1 MRMDQAA
8 FRAFHQKTA
17 PRLRAYI
24 VQRCG
29 SIDAADDIL
38 QEVFLKFLRAH
49 DKTEE
54 RGMRAYLYRTADSLV
69 IDNWRRRQRE
79 MAGNL
84 GLAVRG
90 EAPTREI
97 DGDVKSAFAQL
108 KPQQRS
114 LLWLAYVE
122 RCDHR
127 EIAAVVGVKEKSVR
141 VLLFRARKA
150 LIGLLQSA
158 GIGPEVA

>member
-38 QEVFLKFLRAH
+38 QEVFLKFLRAR

-54 RGMRAYLYRTADSLV
+54 RGMRAYLYRTADSLI
-69 IDNWRRRQRE
+69 IDNYTLSCFSRLIPDV
-79 MAGNL
+79 M
-84 GLAVRG
+84 
-90 EAPTREI
+90 PT
-97 DGDVKSAFAQL
+97 L
-108 KPQQRS
+108 KKQKR
-114 LLWLAYVE
+114 
-122 RCDHR
+122 
-127 EIAAVVGVKEKSVR
+127 
-141 VLLFRARKA
+141 
-150 LIGLLQSA
+150 
-158 GIGPEVA
+158 